1 MDADKLRAVFAIDEA
16 AELILST
23 GFRKPLCSLALE
35 DKASLKSILLD
46 YHCMLKV
53 KAEMDQFA
61 EGLKT
66 LGVLDMVKNYPDLFS
81 SLFVDDGSPP
91 LTSG

>member
-1 MDADKLRAVFAIDEA
+1 MDADELRAVFAIDEA

-61 EGLKT
+61 E
-66 LGVLDMVKNYPDLFS
+66 
-81 SLFVDDGSPP
+81 
-91 LTSG
+91 

>member
-1 MDADKLRAVFAIDEA
+1 MDADELRAVFAIDEA